1 MTRKGVRIAGAYFP
15 DEINLE
21 DGHLPWLLGLQHSR
35 FENGLNMGGLQAERQ
50 VSLEGSAVEGPLN
63 LASAS
68 IGEALFMR
76 DATFKEVHLRGAQIK
91 GQLAMN
97 GTTVTDTLD
106 MASISIGRDLLMR
119 SVKRDRDTFKAT
131 FGKIL
136 LRGAQI
142 KGQLSM
148 AGITVKGTLIMDS
161 TLIEGALL
169 MRSFKEDGDTFKA
182 TFGKI
187 LLRGAQIKGQLAM
200 IGITVKGTLDMG
212 SVSVDGALLM
222 GSFEEDGGTFKT
234 TFGKILLRGAQIKGQ
249 LSMIGTTVKG
259 TLDMGSVSVGG
270 ALLMRATV
278 FEEAIRKAQ
287 IKSQLMRYATLMRA
301 TVFEEVIL
309 RGAQIKGQL
318 VMRDA
323 TVRGKLDMTSALIGN
338 SLLMDGA
345 TFTDVDLGFATI
357 GSILNLTGGTFR
369 TLDLT
374 GTTVEGE
381 LRLITEG
388 KSVKW
393 QSDNEIQLNDIQLN
407 LQNTQ
412 VGALVDSPKSWPD
425 KIDLRGFTYRQL
437 GGAEQ
442 EDEPS
447 ERLADVFIKWL
458 GRNETF
464 SFQPYQQLA
473 SVLHNAGK
481 SSTADAILFA
491 AKEREREKAKG
502 REKAWLSVLW
512 FVIGYGIGRYTF
524 LALGWAIFVVIV
536 GWSVLICT
544 GEGQKHEKTVTVDE
558 EGTVGEIGFWF
569 SFDYLLPAVRLREA
583 HYTKVDL
590 SYGVRIYFYAHQL
603 IGYILVF
610 FLIAALTGITT
621 PSNGRGP
628 PG

>member
-1 MTRKGVRIAGAYFP
+1 MKPKQEWSEAEHFVWEKTCAGEEADFNSRENKKLGPNSPYCWDNSRRISSEFLETILFEKPFREAVTRKGVRIIGAYFP

-21 DGHLPWLLGLQHSR
+21 DGHLSCSLGLQHSR
-35 FENGLNMGGLQAERQ
+35 FGNGLNMSGLQAERQ
-50 VSLEGSAVEGPLN
+50 VSLEGSVVEGLLN
-63 LASAS
+63 LASVS
-68 IGEALFMR
+68 IGDALFMR

-91 GQLAMN
+91 GQLAMI
-97 GTTVTDTLD
+97 GATVTDTLD
-106 MASISIGRDLLMR
+106 MASISIGKDLLMR

-142 KGQLSM
+142 KGQL
-148 AGITVKGTLIMDS
+148 
-161 TLIEGALL
+161 
-169 MRSFKEDGDTFKA
+169 
-182 TFGKI
+182 
-187 LLRGAQIKGQLAM
+187 AM
-200 IGITVKGTLDMG
+200 IGTTVKGTLDMG

-222 GSFEEDGGTFKT
+222 GSSEEDGGTFKT

-249 LSMIGTTVKG
+249 LAMIGTTVKG
-259 TLDMGSVSVGG
+259 TLDMDSVSVGG

-301 TVFEEVIL
+301 AVFEEVIL

-318 VMRDA
+318 AMRDA

-345 TFTDVDLGFATI
+345 TFTDVNLGFATI

-374 GTTVEGE
+374 GTTIEGE

-393 QSDNEIQLNDIQLN
+393 QSDNETRLNDIQLN

-425 KIDLRGFTYRQL
+425 KIDLRGFTYRQF
-437 GGAEQ
+437 GGPTQ

-447 ERLADVFIKWL
+447 ERPADVFTKWISCSK
-458 GRNETF
+458 TF
-464 SFQPYQQLA
+464 SLQPYQQLA
-473 SVLHNAGK
+473 SVLRSAGK
-481 SSTADAILFA
+481 SGTADAILFA
-491 AKEREREKAKG
+491 ARKYERRNTKG
-502 REKAWLSVLW
+502 WGKWLWLSVLQY
-512 FVIGYGIGRYTF
+512 VIGYGIGLRTF
-524 LALGWAIFVVIV
+524 WALGWALGFVFF
-536 GWSVLICT
+536 GWGVLCLT
-544 GEGQKHEKTVTVDE
+544 GEDRKHEW
-558 EGTVGEIGFWF
+558 TVGRNW
-569 SFDYLLPAVRLREA
+569 PWV
-583 HYTKVDL
+583 
-590 SYGVRIYFYAHQL
+590 Q
-603 IGYILVF
+603 
-610 FLIAALTGITT
+610 
-621 PSNGRGP
+621 P
-628 PG
+628 